1 MNYLDKQIDND
12 FEREEHE
19 QRRADRLRGVHE
31 GGGQVDS
38 VKVLVRRVE
47 LLAQLDGVG
56 EVEAAESADEHI
68 ADEPGDVL
76 ELLRQALHKNV
87 KAEVLL
93 MTDDDGEIEHQHPD
107 EQVAAELLAPPDG
120 RVEHISCDNGD
131 EGDAGKA
138 YDKRAADVLE
148 DLLKDIKDFTNCFQD
163 HYLHLR
169 LFVYVQSN
177 FDI

>member
-76 ELLRQALHKNV
+76 
-87 KAEVLL
+87 
-93 MTDDDGEIEHQHPD
+93 
-107 EQVAAELLAPPDG
+107 G
-120 RVEHISCDNGD
+120 R
-131 EGDAGKA
+131 
-138 YDKRAADVLE
+138 R
-148 DLLKDIKDFTNCFQD
+148 FTRTSKPRFC
-163 HYLHLR
+163 
-169 LFVYVQSN
+169 S
-177 FDI
+177 